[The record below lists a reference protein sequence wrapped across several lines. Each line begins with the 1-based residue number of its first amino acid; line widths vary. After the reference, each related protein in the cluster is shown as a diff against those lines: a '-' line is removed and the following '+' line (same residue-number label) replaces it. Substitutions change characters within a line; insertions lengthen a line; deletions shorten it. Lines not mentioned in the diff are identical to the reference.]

1 MFKGI
6 AVSPGVVV
14 GVAYRVDSVF
24 APGER
29 QLLADPSHFA
39 DEIARF
45 DDAVAVTAIELE
57 LFVQKIEQQ
66 LGHTE
71 AEIFKSHLQIVN
83 DQALVSRVHDL
94 IKTQHQT
101 AISALQTVM
110 QGYVATFSQIQHDH
124 FRDRLGDIRDVIS
137 KIGGHLTVQP
147 NLGPGTIANGE
158 FDHHDEPVIL
168 VAHEILPSQA
178 ISLGNLP
185 IAGIVTET
193 GGGTSHAAILARSR
207 GIPAVSGVI
216 GITSLVASGDPM
228 VVDGRDGLVLLRP
241 DSETTSAYR
250 KVQREF
256 FDLKDRLILNR
267 DIPSISADGTPV
279 QLLANI
285 NNVADAQAAT
295 KVGAAGVG
303 LLRTEY
309 LFLTHQD
316 VPDEEEQYQYYRQ
329 IIEDAPNKTVTIRTL
344 DLGGDKTVPYL
355 GRRNEPNPFM
365 GWRSI
370 RLSFE
375 HPRLFERQ
383 IRAILRA
390 GCHGTVSMLFP
401 MMITRLEELRQVNLI
416 VQETK
421 QNLRRQGVPFG
432 EDVKTGVMVEVPAAE
447 ICIDAILRETDFISI
462 GSNDLIQYL
471 NAADRDNPKVA
482 HLCEPL
488 SPAIFRILQM
498 VLEACQ
504 RMGTPVTLCGE
515 MAGQPRSV
523 MTLFGMG
530 LRRFSMS
537 PGFVPTIK
545 ELLASVTT
553 TQAERFA
560 HHVLQLKTSEEIR
573 AYLTARL
580 HEVSSTLEVLDST

>member
-14 GVAYRVDSVF
+14 GVVYRVDSVF

-29 QLLADPSHFA
+29 QMLADPTLVVE
-39 DEIARF
+39 EIDRF
-45 DDAVAVTAIELE
+45 DKAVAATSGELE
-57 LFVQKIEQQ
+57 TFIHKIAQQ
-66 LGHTE
+66 LGQAE

-83 DQALVSRVHDL
+83 DLALLERVHDL
-94 IKTQHQT
+94 IRTQHLT

-110 QGYVATFSQIQHDH
+110 QGYAATFSQIQHDH

-147 NLGPGTIANGE
+147 NLGPGTMATGD
-158 FDHHDEPVIL
+158 FDHHDQPVIL

-193 GGGTSHAAILARSR
+193 GGSTSHAAILARSR

-216 GITSLVASGDPM
+216 GITAHVASGDPM
-228 VVDGRDGLVLLRP
+228 IVDGREGVVLIRP

-250 KVQREF
+250 KMQREF
-256 FDLKDRLILNR
+256 FNLKDRLILNK
-267 DIPSISADGTPV
+267 DLPSISSDGTQV
-279 QLLANI
+279 ELLANI
-285 NNVADAQAAT
+285 NNVADAQSAV
-295 KVGAAGVG
+295 KVGATGVG

-355 GRRNEPNPFM
+355 GRRHEPNPFM

-390 GCHGTVSMLFP
+390 GRHGQVSMLFP
-401 MMITRLEELRQVNLI
+401 MITRLEELRQVNLI
-416 VQETK
+416 VDETRR
-421 QNLRRQGVPFG
+421 NLRREGVPFG
-432 EDVKTGVMVEVPAAE
+432 EDIKTGVMVEVPAAAM
-447 ICIDAILRETDFISI
+447 CIDAILRETDFISI

-488 SPAIFRILQM
+488 SPAIFKILQV
-498 VLEACQ
+498 VLDACRQ
-504 RMGTPVTLCGE
+504 MGTPVTLCGE
-515 MAGQPRSV
+515 MAGQPRAV
-523 MTLFGMG
+523 LTLFGMG

-537 PGFVPTIK
+537 PAFVPTIK
-545 ELLASVTT
+545 ELLGLVTT
-553 TQAERFA
+553 AQAERFA

-573 AYLTARL
+573 TYLTARL
-580 HEVSSTLEVLDST
+580 HEISSTLEVFDSA